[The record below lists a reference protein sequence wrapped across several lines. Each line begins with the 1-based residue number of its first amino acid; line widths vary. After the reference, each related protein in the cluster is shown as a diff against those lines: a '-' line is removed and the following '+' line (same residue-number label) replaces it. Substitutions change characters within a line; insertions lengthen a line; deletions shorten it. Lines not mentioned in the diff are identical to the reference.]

1 MDKGITI
8 RFLGEIMR
16 TLLLALCFVPTLCTA
31 QTIDYDALANALAKQ
46 NNLPTQQIVPVL
58 PVTPGSQYVVQS
70 QSFDIPKTA
79 VNPSGGTYTVTQIDQ
94 ARSGAY
100 VPPARPVVDPY
111 AGYKLMDQWLGWS
124 K

>member
-1 MDKGITI
+1 
-8 RFLGEIMR
+8 MR
-16 TLLLALCFVPTLCTA
+16 SLLIAVCFAPTLCAA
-31 QTIDYDALANALAKQ
+31 QAIDYDALANALAKQ
-46 NNLPTQQIVPVL
+46 HNIPAQQIVPVL

-70 QSFDIPKTA
+70 QSFDIPKTI
-79 VNPSGGTYTVTQIDQ
+79 VNPSGGVYSYTQIDQ

-111 AGYKLMDQWLGWS
+111 AGYNLLDSWLGWS